1 MRGLTHRKLTII
13 RLAGYHTGW
22 SAWHFHHINFPESL
36 AMGLAPMLG
45 EIPGSGQPN
54 RHTPRLAGA
63 VQEWRRGHSLPPG
76 TPHRWQKPVSTGLRP
91 RAPIRLSRR
100 RVLAGGL
107 RPVAAAG
114 RRLILRAIRRYA
126 RSCCATAPPS
136 QRLGAAPLRRA
147 VLFLLERPP
156 VLGSPAVD
164 PRGELSE

>member
-1 MRGLTHRKLTII
+1 M
-13 RLAGYHTGW
+13 A
-22 SAWHFHHINFPESL
+22 
-36 AMGLAPMLG
+36 LAPMLG
-45 EIPGSGQPN
+45 ETPGSGQPN

-76 TPHRWQKPVSTGLRP
+76 TPHRWQKLVSTGSP
-91 RAPIRLSRR
+91 D
-100 RVLAGGL
+100 
-107 RPVAAAG
+107 PVPPFVHHAAAYWREGFAQAVAG
-114 RRLILRAIRRYA
+114 RRAILRPIRRYA

>member
-22 SAWHFHHINFPESL
+22 SAWHFYHINFPESL

-107 RPVAAAG
+107 RPG
-114 RRLILRAIRRYA
+114 R
-126 RSCCATAPPS
+126 C
-136 QRLGAAPLRRA
+136 
-147 VLFLLERPP
+147 RPP
-156 VLGSPAVD
+156 AHPPGHPALRPLLPPKPHLAVELDDVRRCWAALPLTREGS
-164 PRGELSE
+164 